1 MSSSYGPDVFISENT
16 LTSTQLLRL
25 DEELTKDKLSIFR
38 DCDMITVHEC
48 DEGIKIS
55 VHYNHTAATFFFSD
69 ASVLRTIIIKKPTP
83 HQTAGFTIL
92 SDEAQALDMQNV
104 RRIVTKLKAQSRYLG
119 VAAEKKELLLLGK
132 RGGTNYLCLTYDWAA
147 LSRAPQVTE
156 DPEKTHAYIV
166 EFCRQTA
173 ARLTHV
179 HEYSS
184 KDKYNKAG
192 LSDIL
197 LNSIMQFQIFF
208 VLTDNT
214 GEVRDVFIKGYRG
227 ENLGVS
233 PIGRPF
239 NGHAI
244 MQQAS
249 EDILSHYDRSKIR
262 VNYF

>member
-1 MSSSYGPDVFISENT
+1 MSSSYSPDVFISENT
-16 LTSTQLLRL
+16 LTPTQLLKL

-38 DCDMITVHEC
+38 DSDMITVHEC
-48 DEGIKIS
+48 DEGLKIS
-55 VHYNHTAATFFFSD
+55 VHYNHTAVSFSFSD
-69 ASVLRTIIIKKPTP
+69 VTVLRTIIIKKPVP
-83 HQTAGFTIL
+83 HQMAGFIIL
-92 SDEAQALDMQNV
+92 SDEGQALEMQDV
-104 RRIVTKLKAQSRYLG
+104 RRIVSRLKAQSRYLG

-173 ARLTHV
+173 ARLTHT

-184 KDKYNKAG
+184 KEKYNKAG
-192 LSDIL
+192 LNDIL
-197 LNSIMQFQIFF
+197 LKNIMQFQIFF
-208 VLTDNT
+208 ELTDNK
-214 GEVRDVFIKGYRG
+214 GEVQDVFIKGYRG
-227 ENLGVS
+227 EDLGVS

-239 NGHAI
+239 NGRAI